1 MILRTFR
8 RTHPPIPRDQD
19 FLREFAAIP
28 SDRGSRLP
36 PIERVLGALPATNY
50 DAIVIPGLASDLE
63 RVSVA
68 RRLGLLQRTHPLLS
82 LLAILAAPVLLLAL
96 IAGWLIRRGRRMRH
110 RATTAT

>member
-1 MILRTFR
+1 MILRTFL
-8 RTHPPIPRDQD
+8 RTHRPIRAIRNSSEN
-19 FLREFAAIP
+19 LRAIP
-28 SDRGSRLP
+28 SDRGSHLP

-82 LLAILAAPVLLLAL
+82 LLAILAAPVLLLGL
-96 IAGWLIRRGRRMRH
+96 ITGWLIRRGRRMRR